1 MPMIAEHD
9 FIALPP
15 AAESLWASVLHLS
28 RPQKGV
34 PWPHVPLLGRK
45 VFPSFRVDFDRITT
59 QFSLVGPPSGCL
71 LMRWLCPFI
80 SLRVRDTPAQRSASR
95 LPNPTQPHTTCKVAK
110 LGEGTYGTVYLA
122 EDKTTNTQVA
132 AKIMR
137 SERGEVSGSELY
149 RLAHVQ
155 GHRHIVQL
163 HDGVCNP
170 YLVIM
175 LMESGCMSL
184 HQYLKGGGSFPS
196 SSGGSVPPLGSA
208 LPKLSGGIA
217 PKPFA
222 VALGHQIA
230 SALDHIHSK
239 DIIHLDLYSKNI
251 VFRQDGTAM
260 LVDFGMSINV
270 TNVPGTKDYVTLFIC
285 LNAKEINN
293 KSKIFI
299 VVGR

>member
-1 MPMIAEHD
+1 M
-9 FIALPP
+9 
-15 AAESLWASVLHLS
+15 
-28 RPQKGV
+28 
-34 PWPHVPLLGRK
+34 
-45 VFPSFRVDFDRITT
+45 
-59 QFSLVGPPSGCL
+59 
-71 LMRWLCPFI
+71 
-80 SLRVRDTPAQRSASR
+80 
-95 LPNPTQPHTTCKVAK
+95 
-110 LGEGTYGTVYLA
+110 YLA
-122 EDKTTNTQVA
+122 EDQTTNVQVA
-132 AKIMR
+132 AKILR
-137 SERGEVSGSELY
+137 SEHGKVSACELY
-149 RLAHVQ
+149 QLAHVQ

-170 YLVIM
+170 YLLIM

-239 DIIHLDLYSKNI
+239 DIIHRDLYSKNI

-260 LVDFGMSINV
+260 LVDFGMSVHV
-270 TNVPGTKDYVTLFIC
+270 TTGAGTNDYITLFIFWVFNTKGNSTTNQRYSFG
-285 LNAKEINN
+285 L
-293 KSKIFI
+293 
-299 VVGR
+299 VVGGLGGFWCGVVTWPRGKRLRDEMAVRTHNAGVGASAGGVVRSRAHILEARQVGSCQYSELQCVC